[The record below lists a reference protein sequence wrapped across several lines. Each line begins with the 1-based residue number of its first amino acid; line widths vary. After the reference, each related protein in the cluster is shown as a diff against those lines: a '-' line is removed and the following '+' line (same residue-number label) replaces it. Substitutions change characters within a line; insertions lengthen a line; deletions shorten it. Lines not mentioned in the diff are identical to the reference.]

1 MRTPRTEL
9 AEGDHRMKKRSLGTV
24 LRAVALAGTVLLGA
38 CVGDGDEVLSPRVPL
53 AGGELFQRYV
63 SLGNSITAGYQ
74 SDGINDS
81 TQVRAYPVL
90 LAERAGAEFYAPLVM
105 RPGCPRPFRS
115 PLGATG
121 RVTAAS
127 GDTTST
133 CVRINNPPFVSNLA
147 VPGERIGDLLTFPA
161 GNVGKLHTLLV
172 GPNTQLQ
179 AMTNARPSLVSV
191 WIGNNDA
198 LQAGLS
204 GNLAL
209 LTPTALFAARADSV
223 LDAIQAAAPRD
234 AIVIGVINPSIAP
247 LLQRGAYFHLA
258 YIGEISAGRPSPFGR
273 PVNANCAPGTPGGAR
288 QVSLAIASQATTGPG
303 AIAEVSCAA
312 DAPFVLNEEE
322 ATTLTASVNA
332 FNTALQQGTV
342 GRRPDGGNWLYID
355 PMAILN
361 PFVNDPARLRK
372 CQGLATATTP
382 AQFQAA
388 VTNTCPSLTAGFG
401 SLISFDGVHPS
412 SAAHVIIA
420 NYVAAQLNT
429 RYGLTLPTS

>member
-1 MRTPRTEL
+1 
-9 AEGDHRMKKRSLGTV
+9 MKKRSLGTV
-24 LRAVALAGTVLLGA
+24 LRAAALAGTVLLGA
-38 CVGDGDEVLSPRVPL
+38 CVGDGDELLSPRVPL

-81 TQVRAYPVL
+81 LQVRAYPVL
-90 LAERAGAEFYAPLVM
+90 LAERAGAQFYAPLVM

-115 PLGATG
+115 PLGLAG
-121 RVTAAS
+121 RVTAAN

-133 CVRINNPPFVSNLA
+133 CVRIDNPPFVSNLA

-172 GPNTQLQ
+172 GPNTQVQ
-179 AMTNARPSLVSV
+179 AMASARPSLVSL

-204 GNLAL
+204 GNTAL

-223 LDAIQAAAPRD
+223 LDAIEAAAPRD

-247 LLQRGAYFHLA
+247 LLQPGAFYYLA
-258 YIGEISAGRPSPFGR
+258 YIGELSAGRPSPFGR
-273 PVNANCAPGTPGGAR
+273 PVNANCAPGTPGGKR
-288 QVSLAIASQATTGPG
+288 QVSLAIAGQPTTGPAG
-303 AIAEVSCAA
+303 IPEVSCASN
-312 DAPFVLNEEE
+312 APLVLNEDE
-322 ATTLTASVNA
+322 AATVTASVNA
-332 FNTALQQGTV
+332 FNTALQQGTL
-342 GRRPDGGNWLYID
+342 GRRQGGGNWLYID
-355 PMAILN
+355 PMLILN

-372 CQGLATATTP
+372 CQGLATATTA

-388 VTNTCPSLTAGFG
+388 IANTCPNLANPAIGFG

-412 SAAHVIIA
+412 SAAQVIIA
-420 NYVAAQLNT
+420 NYIAAQLNT
-429 RYGLTLPTS
+429 RHSLTLPTS